1 MFDKIVTSGR
11 EALCNV
17 IIAMKYRSLS
27 DAVHFIRILPVNSY
41 DFSAI
46 MRLFWNTWIIAQ
58 HFSNENRRF
67 FYKGFPQ
74 MNVDNV
80 DNVESTWRIKLC
92 ATAKNGEISY
102 IIAKNMKNRQN
113 IM

>member
-67 FYKGFPQ
+67 FYRGFPQ

-80 DNVESTWRIKLC
+80 DNVERC
-92 ATAKNGEISY
+92 NMVY
-102 IIAKNMKNRQN
+102 IIANLKNVEFQGKTEYYGDE
-113 IM
+113 